1 MERTCDS
8 DTPFMTKGQEV
19 IPKSSVKLQ
28 GVVMGTKLSISLRT
42 LPKTHLLASS
52 KVRASKRLVSSMRR
66 IASIIA
72 ESDTERME
80 IIHEYSLAPRNDR
93 VVGERDQTQVVKPND
108 VEDIVVATPSSQ
120 SVVGMGGVVHD
131 TSLNSTSEL
140 ASYSVTLG
148 LRDEQN
154 RYIAE
159 IAAVATALAGQTAS
173 PRFDDHDE
181 QLLGIGDALIM
192 QLTNQCLNAAPALV
206 VALFESAMHWAR
218 RRVPAWKRG
227 FAEQAL
233 VLLQENIYKT
243 WRMGKVLGLVSF
255 DVKGAYNEV
264 FKNRLLQRLA
274 ARGLADDPLDGSIVV
289 EEAGLRS
296 SHVKA
301 YQHRGELLL
310 GLYLY
315 DYVSLVR
322 LKRDSNDGSCAAV
335 QQLALFVPWELFL
348 CEEMGDINSIWA
360 RARKALAPRIS
371 CLINNVQLLR
381 RPAEDAERDAKR
393 WASTSGDGYPTVGHV
408 GRDDAGAE
416 STVTYQ
422 SISIGNA
429 TRLIDVV
436 RGAVDSN
443 QMAAKSPELMAMMQQ
458 LCRFQQSVL
467 RSTAELEAAW

>member
-1 MERTCDS
+1 M
-8 DTPFMTKGQEV
+8 
-19 IPKSSVKLQ
+19 I
-28 GVVMGTKLSISLRT
+28 
-42 LPKTHLLASS
+42 
-52 KVRASKRLVSSMRR
+52 
-66 IASIIA
+66 
-72 ESDTERME
+72 
-80 IIHEYSLAPRNDR
+80 
-93 VVGERDQTQVVKPND
+93 
-108 VEDIVVATPSSQ
+108 
-120 SVVGMGGVVHD
+120 
-131 TSLNSTSEL
+131 
-140 ASYSVTLG
+140 
-148 LRDEQN
+148 
-154 RYIAE
+154 
-159 IAAVATALAGQTAS
+159 
-173 PRFDDHDE
+173 
-181 QLLGIGDALIM
+181 
-192 QLTNQCLNAAPALV
+192 
-206 VALFESAMHWAR
+206 
-218 RRVPAWKRG
+218 
-227 FAEQAL
+227 
-233 VLLQENIYKT
+233 
-243 WRMGKVLGLVSF
+243 
-255 DVKGAYNEV
+255 
-264 FKNRLLQRLA
+264 
-274 ARGLADDPLDGSIVV
+274 LDGSIVV

-322 LKRDSNDGSCAAV
+322 LKRDSNDGSCAGWGEAPVEDGRPPGRRWVQVLRRPGKQATVCLDGDLSRDFAHDDEDSCPV